1 MAVVALTTVDTP
13 DISKPGKGTEFGRVE
28 DVQVVVDGLLEGRLG
43 GQKGKKVK
51 RVIALTHIGKLM
63 RTEVESEERQRERRA
78 ESVWVWF
85 RSRLRGG
92 HSTRSEH

>member
-43 GQKGKKVK
+43 GEQGKKVK
-51 RVIALTHIGKLM
+51 RVVALTHIGEFEMK
-63 RTEVESEERQRERRA
+63 VGSEGGERGKRELT
-78 ESVWVWF
+78 W
-85 RSRLRGG
+85 SRFVL
-92 HSTRSEH
+92 